1 MKVRAKS
8 RPLSE
13 NSFGTKLNMFTSRKA
28 RLKYRHDKL
37 RNLSVEEFREIYFTQ
52 RKTMKGIAE
61 MFCVSRPALY
71 KWFARHKSSF
81 PEGLERK
88 SSRAGYTLDKN
99 FFNSWT
105 PEMAYVL
112 GVLATD
118 GCVSRNRF
126 SLTSTD
132 LELVQKVRS
141 LMVSDHPIGVVSPK
155 GWARK
160 VQYVLNVSSTKLAKR
175 LTDLGIGP
183 AKSLTLRF
191 PEMPQDCVR
200 HFLRGCWD
208 GDGSFYF
215 ESRTRDRREDE
226 PRKDTILNFRASLV
240 SGSRRF
246 VEGIISR
253 INDAGI
259 TPRRALKP
267 LVFRGRGGVRR
278 VKYLRTIRIYETRR
292 GGSVSYSLR
301 LVGPNAISL
310 ARLIYEGVP
319 ESMYLQRKYEIFWK
333 AAQAGRSVEDVVGGE
348 KQDFQ
353 S

>member
-1 MKVRAKS
+1 MPA
-8 RPLSE
+8 
-13 NSFGTKLNMFTSRKA
+13 G
-28 RLKYRHDKL
+28 LKFRSKYGPGKL
-37 RNLSVEEFREIYFTQ
+37 RELSVEEFQEIYFTQ
-52 RKTMKGIAE
+52 KKTMKEIAE
-61 MFCVSRPALY
+61 MFRVSRPALY
-71 KWFARHKSSF
+71 KWFARHSSYLA
-81 PEGLERK
+81 EGLQRR
-88 SSRAGYTLDKN
+88 SGNAAGYTLNDS
-99 FFNSWT
+99 FFNNWT

-132 LELVQKVRS
+132 LELVEKVRS

-215 ESRTRDRREDE
+215 ESRTSMQGEDKGSKE
-226 PRKDTILNFRASLV
+226 TITTFRASLV
-240 SGSRRF
+240 SGSKRF
-246 VEGIISR
+246 AEGIIAK

-259 TPRRALKP
+259 RPRRALKP
-267 LVFRGRGGVRR
+267 VVVGSRGGVRR

-292 GGSVSYSLR
+292 GRSVYYSLR

-310 ARLIYEGVP
+310 GRLLYEGVP
-319 ESMYLQRKYEIFWK
+319 ESMYLKRKYEIFWR
-333 AAQAGRSVEDVVGGE
+333 AVQAGRSVEDVVGGE